1 MTPWT
6 WLLVSPVNQQH
17 GASQQEW
24 ARGAVH
30 RQAQPLSHP
39 DGGEQERTTLRALKK
54 QRRNSDG
61 LKGCSRIFI
70 PRGNS
75 PQSSRQGIHVAQLF
89 VSRQT
94 ASLAEP
100 RPIFSALG
108 GNSPQ
113 NYHQRI
119 QIAQLFVSEQTPVF
133 CGIETKR
140 PWSSAG
146 AEQKETRTRRRPR
159 AIFLVAP
166 AELTTGYGVDFTNQR
181 FAVVRPN
188 RILKFLAKWSHGIE
202 LECLLKE

>member
-89 VSRQT
+89 VSRQP
-94 ASLAEP
+94 S
-100 RPIFSALG
+100 
-108 GNSPQ
+108 
-113 NYHQRI
+113 
-119 QIAQLFVSEQTPVF
+119 
-133 CGIETKR
+133 
-140 PWSSAG
+140 
-146 AEQKETRTRRRPR
+146 
-159 AIFLVAP
+159 
-166 AELTTGYGVDFTNQR
+166 AELTTGYDVDFTNQR
-181 FAVVRPN
+181 FAIVRPN
-188 RILKFLAKWSHGIE
+188 RVLKFLAQWYPRDRTGMSVERIAPKQRGRPFQMSQIRFLGNY
-202 LECLLKE
+202 LPSQPSLGSGGR